1 MGVLLMVPALGLF
14 EVGLTFARSASL
26 HSPPPT
32 PPPPSPPLPSL
43 SHTAAPQAGLL
54 RAKNSVSV
62 LIQCFAGVAVLKR
75 LLLHCWSCKRQRARP
90 PRQGCG
96 GGGGGWGRGAVGL
109 FHTRY
114 SLPLS

>member
-62 LIQCFAGVAVLKR
+62 LIQCFAGVAVLTVLWFVIGFSLCFSQVDR
-75 LLLHCWSCKRQRARP
+75 
-90 PRQGCG
+90 
-96 GGGGGWGRGAVGL
+96 GL
-109 FHTRY
+109 FGAPLLT
-114 SLPLS
+114 SLAIPWRFLP